1 MARTLHPEGER
12 DRCEVRTADDQASDR
27 EVEFRE
33 LALLNQRLAAAREPR
48 AVPGVCTN
56 CSEPCLP
63 LAVYCDADCRAD
75 HEHRLARLGQRPVMQ
90 GEGE

>member
-1 MARTLHPEGER
+1 MTLSVRPDGHR
-12 DRCEVRTADDQASDR
+12 DQCEVRTADDQATDR

-56 CSEPCLP
+56 CGEQCLP
-63 LAVYCDADCRAD
+63 LAVYCDRECRAD
-75 HEHRLARLGQRPVMQ
+75 HEHRLTRLAGR
-90 GEGE
+90 GAAAAE